1 MSKIIV
7 NAELT
12 IDKEAAQNMLSCAG
26 YGSEERSDDKLVK
39 DLLSILDCYG
49 VTSTVTTPI
58 KSPEEEM
65 K

>member
-1 MSKIIV
+1 MSKITV
-7 NAELT
+7 SVELT

-26 YGSEERSDDKLVK
+26 YGSEERNDDKLVK

-49 VTSTVTTPI
+49 VTSTVTDN
-58 KSPEEEM
+58 K

>member
-1 MSKIIV
+1 MSKIV
-7 NAELT
+7 AKVELT

-26 YGSEERSDDKLVK
+26 YGSEERNDDKLVK

-49 VTSTVTTPI
+49 VTSIVTNN
-58 KSPEEEM
+58 K

>member
-12 IDKEAAQNMLSCAG
+12 IDKEVAQNMLSCAG

-49 VTSTVTTPI
+49 VTSTVTDN
-58 KSPEEEM
+58 K